1 MGGLGFGTGT
11 RVNNEVPS
19 IDVVVQYVAHL
30 LFFWVFDRVI
40 LGYRLHLVSC
50 VALVHSIALVLN
62 PAVLKLNLPQCAW
75 PGECLRYA
83 RPAYIRV
90 CIGKLC
96 VACRVSSYYLSFH
109 NSTRRAGLRA
119 P

>member
-1 MGGLGFGTGT
+1 MLMPP
-11 RVNNEVPS
+11 V
-19 IDVVVQYVAHL
+19 
-30 LFFWVFDRVI
+30 
-40 LGYRLHLVSC
+40 
-50 VALVHSIALVLN
+50 LVHGGVLI

-83 RPAYIRV
+83 RPACVLV

-96 VACRVSSYYLSFH
+96 VTCRVSYYLSLH
-109 NSTRRAGLRA
+109 NSVRRAGLRA